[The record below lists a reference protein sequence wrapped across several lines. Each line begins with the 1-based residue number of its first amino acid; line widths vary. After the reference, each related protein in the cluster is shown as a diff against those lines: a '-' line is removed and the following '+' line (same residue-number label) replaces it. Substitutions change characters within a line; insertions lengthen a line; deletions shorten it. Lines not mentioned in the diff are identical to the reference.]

1 MKDTAESVIV
11 NSTTESAANVNDKRL
26 TLALAGNV
34 NVGKSTIFNQLTGL
48 VQETGNWGGK
58 TVEVKKGTLAHHGL
72 QIDIIDL
79 PGIYSFATYSPEEQ
93 ITQEYILTQNP
104 DVIINV
110 VDAISLERN
119 MFFTLQLKEMGKPVV
134 LVLNYNDIA

>member
-1 MKDTAESVIV
+1 
-11 NSTTESAANVNDKRL
+11 L

-58 TVEVKKGTLAHHGL
+58 TFEVKKGTLAHHGL
-72 QIDIIDL
+72 QLDIIDL

-93 ITQEYILTQNP
+93 ITQEYYSYP
-104 DVIINV
+104 K
-110 VDAISLERN
+110 S
-119 MFFTLQLKEMGKPVV
+119 GCH
-134 LVLNYNDIA
+134 Y